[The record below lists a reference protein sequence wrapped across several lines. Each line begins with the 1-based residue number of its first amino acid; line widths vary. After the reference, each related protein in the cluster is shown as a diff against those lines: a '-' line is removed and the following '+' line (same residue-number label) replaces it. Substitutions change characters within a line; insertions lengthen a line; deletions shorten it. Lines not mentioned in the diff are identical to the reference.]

1 MGSQYISYNRY
12 EEIHFLL
19 SSIGMFF
26 FIELPSDFAAMQE
39 EIERQKA
46 ALLDKTKHKETI
58 EISGKNFSS
67 NVHI

>member
-1 MGSQYISYNRY
+1 
-12 EEIHFLL
+12 
-19 SSIGMFF
+19 MFF